1 MSGKGGRQVFAMDDF
16 RTEYEKHGVKVT
28 LSFEMVPMTNA
39 FHHASANDNFPERR
53 ARRTLAN
60 KLPATIGVAAIFIIG
75 SAFF

>member
-16 RTEYEKHGVKVT
+16 RTEYEKQGVKVT
-28 LSFEMVPMTNA
+28 LGFEMVPMTNA
-39 FHHASANDNFPERR
+39 FQHTSSNDNFLQRR
-53 ARRTLAN
+53 ARRTLVN

>member
-16 RTEYEKHGVKVT
+16 RTEYEKQGVKVT
-28 LSFEMVPMTNA
+28 LGFEMVPITNA
-39 FHHASANDNFPERR
+39 FHHASSNDNFPERR
-53 ARRTLAN
+53 ARRALTN

>member
-1 MSGKGGRQVFAMDDF
+1 MDDF
-16 RTEYEKHGVKVT
+16 RTEYERHGVKVT
-28 LSFEMVPMTNA
+28 LGFEMVPMTNA
-39 FHHASANDNFPERR
+39 FHHASANDNFPARR

>member
-1 MSGKGGRQVFAMDDF
+1 MDDF

-28 LSFEMVPMTNA
+28 LDFEMVPITNA
-39 FHHASANDNFPERR
+39 FHHATSNDNFPERR
-53 ARRTLAN
+53 ARQALTN